1 MRAPPHAT
9 LGSLNLKLA
18 TVAYLALGELEGAEL
33 RFDTGES
40 ATTGLISGHRVL
52 FFDHRRDPQGVAR
65 TEIWVPTGAVEGDL
79 ACVCVVCDASTSVRH
94 DGGWHELQ
102 RLVARIEVPEAT

>member
-1 MRAPPHAT
+1 
-9 LGSLNLKLA
+9 
-18 TVAYLALGELEGAEL
+18 V
-33 RFDTGES
+33 
-40 ATTGLISGHRVL
+40 
-52 FFDHRRDPQGVAR
+52 
-65 TEIWVPTGAVEGDL
+65 GAVEGDL

>member
-1 MRAPPHAT
+1 

-18 TVAYLALGELEGAEL
+18 TVAYLTLGEVEGAEL

-40 ATTGLISGHRVL
+40 ATSHLVSGRHVL
-52 FFDHRRDPQGVAR
+52 FVDHRSDPYGVAR
-65 TEIWVPTGAVEGDL
+65 TEIWVPMGAVEGDL